1 MLILKTQYI
10 FEFSGL
16 FHCSVIKV
24 LRCRFCSV
32 FLCFT
37 ASARYILSD
46 GGTFVNT
53 FFKLFCFAVLSLPRQ
68 QDIYYQTATL
78 LSTLFF
84 IFFEFFSAFVL
95 THENSAFFHKIFF
108 HFTQIVPSFSKY
120 LYKKVAS
127 IVQLNSFQQT
137 CQRCR
142 RFLIGVFH

>member
-24 LRCRFCSV
+24 LCCRFCVSDKYYIKSLL
-32 FLCFT
+32 LCQ
-37 ASARYILSD
+37 D
-46 GGTFVNT
+46 

>member
-24 LRCRFCSV
+24 LCCRA
-32 FLCFT
+32 LRQ
-37 ASARYILSD
+37 RYILYQIAFALSRL
-46 GGTFVNT
+46 FLN
-53 FFKLFCFAVLSLPRQ
+53 FFCFAVLSLPRQ

-95 THENSAFFHKIFF
+95 TRENSTFFHKIFF
-108 HFTQIVPSFSKY
+108 RFTQIVPSFSKY

-142 RFLIGVFH
+142 RFFIGIFH

>member
-24 LRCRFCSV
+24 LCCRFCVSDKYYIKSLL
-32 FLCFT
+32 LCQ
-37 ASARYILSD
+37 D
-46 GGTFVNT
+46 

-142 RFLIGVFH
+142 RFLIGIFH